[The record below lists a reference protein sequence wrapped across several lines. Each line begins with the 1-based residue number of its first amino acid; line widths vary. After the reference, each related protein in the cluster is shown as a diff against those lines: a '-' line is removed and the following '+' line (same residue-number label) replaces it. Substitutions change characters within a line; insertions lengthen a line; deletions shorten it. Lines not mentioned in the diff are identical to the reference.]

1 MARAADI
8 AGPRRA
14 NWVGLGNHPENKCRP
29 NQAPGARVGR
39 VNSTPGVLHLR
50 EFLHRNILP
59 AVSPSPRS
67 FKHLGLAKPGQG
79 N

>member
-8 AGPRRA
+8 AGPSRA

-59 AVSPSPRS
+59 AVSPIPRS
-67 FKHLGLAKPGQG
+67 FKHLGLTKPGQG

>member
-1 MARAADI
+1 MARAADP

-14 NWVGLGNHPENKCRP
+14 NWVGLGNHPKTKFRP
-29 NQAPGARVGR
+29 TQAQGARVGR
-39 VNSTPGVLHLR
+39 VSSIPGVLHLGK
-50 EFLHRNILP
+50 FLDRNILP